1 MVSLNNLQY
10 FYALLGIIFSIINCS
25 LLLRSVRKSSHSKGN
40 TSDHLLRDAS
50 IIGITFFLTNLFVV
64 LALNAK
70 VDAVDFF
77 FYFLYFLFSCIG
89 GSFLAIKMGIKKQLG
104 TGLYLLAGFMIT
116 SIILLAD
123 YSAVFILFHHDL
135 HLNLPLVLMT
145 GLITLGISFSSLR
158 FLLQLSK
165 EPENSSSRRWELIG
179 SLAAGLALSGIPYLT
194 AISAVG
200 IQSGYFNEL
209 FLFPYAVE
217 ILAMTTLAIVP
228 DLFGEYRNTVNETRL
243 EKSEQHFS
251 SLFDSNPD
259 SVFSINLE
267 GRFISVNKMAEK
279 LTGYTEAEL
288 LQMTF
293 IPLIFEKDISR
304 TLDYFLQ
311 AKEGIPSE
319 FEVTM
324 QRKDGISAIVRIIA
338 VPIVLQKEVIGV
350 YGIAKDIT
358 EIIQSQERI
367 RHLVN
372 HDELTD
378 HYNSRKFI
386 YEADKVIAEGSPVSI
401 LSIEIGRIRSI
412 REVFGIKEGDGLLR
426 EASSRLKNAFGES
439 ALFGRLNGD
448 EFALLIR
455 ENLDLEKAAGLIER
469 AFAEPFTVDDHEIFL
484 ECSIGAAIF
493 PDHGKEASELLRNA
507 ENAKRTVSKN
517 DHAFFALYE
526 RKQNQHS
533 LEKIVIENELK
544 KAIESDELMLYYQ
557 PKYNILKECL
567 TGFEALVRWKHPQ
580 KGILPPGVFIPV
592 AEQSGLIA
600 ALELWVLREACFQ
613 LKRWHST
620 ELMGLPVSINLSQK
634 SFSNPGL
641 VKSIT
646 RCTEQ
651 AGIDPSLLEIE
662 ITESLAMFNEKET
675 IEKLQFLKKYGM
687 KISLDDFGTGYSS
700 LSYIDKLPIDTIKID
715 KSFIDRLGDN
725 GNGHS
730 MVSAIISMSSF
741 LKLHLIAEGV
751 ETKEQ
756 ADMLSRMDCHEIQ
769 GYYFSPPKPAAE
781 IEREFGGKKARI
793 I

>member
-1 MVSLNNLQY
+1 MVSLENLQY
-10 FYALLGIIFSIINCS
+10 FYALFGIIFSIINCS
-25 LLLRSVRKSSHSKGN
+25 LLLRSVRRSSDPKGK

-64 LALNAK
+64 LALNAQ
-70 VDAVDFF
+70 VNAIDFVI
-77 FYFLYFLFSCIG
+77 YFLYFLFSCIG

-104 TGLYLLAGFMIT
+104 TGLYLLTGFMIT
-116 SIILLAD
+116 VIILLAD
-123 YSAVFILFHHDL
+123 YSAVFILFNHNL
-135 HLNLPLVLMT
+135 NLNLPLVLMT

-165 EPENSSSRRWELIG
+165 EPENSNSRRWEVIG

-200 IQSGYFNEL
+200 IQSAYFNEL

-228 DLFGEYRNTVNETRL
+228 DLFGEYRNTVNQTRL
-243 EKSEQHFS
+243 ETSEQHFS

-259 SVFSINLE
+259 SVFSINLD

-293 IPLIFEKDISR
+293 IPLIEEKDIPK
-304 TLDYFLQ
+304 TLDYFLK

-324 QRKDGISAIVRIIA
+324 QRKDGISAIARIIA
-338 VPIVLQKEVIGV
+338 VPIIVQKEVMGV

-358 EIIQSQERI
+358 EFIQNQEKI

-372 HDELTD
+372 HDELTG

-401 LSIEIGRIRSI
+401 LSIEIGRIKSI

-426 EASSRLKNAFGES
+426 EASSRLKYAFGGS

-455 ENLDLEKAAGLIER
+455 NDLDLDKAARQIGKAL
-469 AFAEPFTVDDHEIFL
+469 AEPFTVDDHEIFL

-517 DHAFFALYE
+517 DHAFFAIYE

-533 LEKIVIENELK
+533 LEKIIIENELK
-544 KAIESDELMLYYQ
+544 KAIENDELLLYYQ
-557 PKYNILKECL
+557 PKYNISKECL
-567 TGFEALVRWKHPQ
+567 TGFEALVRWKHPE

-600 ALELWVLREACFQ
+600 ALELWVLKEACFQ
-613 LKRWHST
+613 LKRWNST
-620 ELMGLPVSINLSQK
+620 ELGGLPVSINLSQK

-662 ITESLAMFNEKET
+662 ITESLTMFNEKET
-675 IEKLQFLKKYGM
+675 IEKLHFLKEYGM

-725 GNGHS
+725 GNGHA

-741 LKLHLIAEGV
+741 LKLHIIAEGV